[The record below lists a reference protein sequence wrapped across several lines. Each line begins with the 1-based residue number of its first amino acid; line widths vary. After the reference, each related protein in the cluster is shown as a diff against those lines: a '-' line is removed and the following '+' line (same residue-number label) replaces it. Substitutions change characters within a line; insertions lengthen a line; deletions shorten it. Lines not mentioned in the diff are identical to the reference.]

1 MTRFFS
7 CFYLFFYPW
16 PRRVELQIRETA
28 DRTEGR
34 ATRATTA
41 RYRCLVLTGGPREVY
56 SKFEVEVGSR
66 LFGVARALCEVAVL
80 ERGELVSVGLGEGTQ
95 RGRMKEHH
103 DRRGKTTFTVQLLV

>member
-1 MTRFFS
+1 MTR
-7 CFYLFFYPW
+7 
-16 PRRVELQIRETA
+16 T
-28 DRTEGR
+28 
-34 ATRATTA
+34 TTA

-80 ERGELVSVGLGEGTQ
+80 ERGVLVSVWLGKGAQ

-103 DRRGKTTFTVQLLV
+103 DRRGKQHSLYNCWYSTSSMYVSYTCANKLGLMETLVAS